1 MHKTW
6 MRFLPPFLRRR
17 LENRDELQHAI
28 GNTGWLF
35 ADRMFRMGAGVVIN
49 VWMTRYLGPDRFG
62 TLNYAIA
69 FVALFS
75 VMATLGLEGIVVRE
89 LVRRPEERREILGSA
104 MLLRAI
110 GGMVTTLCSV
120 AAITLMRTGESGFT
134 AMVAVIASATIFQAL
149 EVFDFWFQSRLEAK
163 YSVIAKNVSFVLV
176 SAFRVALIL
185 NQAPLMAFAVAWTA
199 EFALTS
205 LALAA
210 AFVGAGHSPG
220 KIRVR
225 KRECLNL
232 LGNGWPLMLSTLSV
246 IIYMK
251 IDQVMLGEM
260 LDATAVGI
268 YSSAAK
274 LSEIWYFIPM
284 IVTSSVMPS
293 LIRIRETDEPFYRR
307 RLQRLFRLLS
317 ALALSIAVP
326 MTFLSTPLVTLLYG
340 ERFAA
345 AGPILAVHIWASIF
359 VFVGVAQSAWDLAEN
374 HTRLSLLRTTGGAV
388 VNVLLNLVLIPR
400 FGAMGAAVATVI
412 SYACSWY
419 LFNLLSSKT
428 RPIFV
433 CQTRSFLFFRQE

>member
-1 MHKTW
+1 MRKTW
-6 MRFLPPFLRRR
+6 TRFLPPFVGKW
-17 LENRDELQHAI
+17 LENRPELQRVI

-35 ADRMFRMGAGVVIN
+35 ADKVFRMGVGMVIT

-62 TLNYAIA
+62 LLNYAIA

-75 VMATLGLEGIVVRE
+75 VMASLGLEGIVIRE
-89 LVRRPEERREILGSA
+89 LVRRPEERQKILGSA
-104 MLLRAI
+104 MVLKTLGGILTTFFSVVTIIATRNDATAI
-110 GGMVTTLCSV
+110 
-120 AAITLMRTGESGFT
+120 
-134 AMVAVIASATIFQAL
+134 MVAVIASATIFQAL

-163 YSVIAKNVSFVLV
+163 YSVIAKNVAFFLV
-176 SAFRVALIL
+176 SALKVVLIL
-185 NQAPLMAFAVAWTA
+185 KKAPLIAFAVAWTA
-199 EFALTS
+199 EFAIAS
-205 LALAA
+205 LALAV
-210 AFVGAGHSPG
+210 AFVGTGNSLG
-220 KIRVR
+220 RIRAR
-225 KRECLNL
+225 RRECIHL
-232 LGNGWPLMLSTLSV
+232 LGNSWPLMLSTLSV

-251 IDQVMLGEM
+251 IDQVMLGEI
-260 LDATAVGI
+260 LGSTAVGI
-268 YSSAAK
+268 YSAAAK

-293 LIRIRETDEPFYRR
+293 LIRIRDTDEAFYRR
-307 RLQRLFRLLS
+307 RLQRLFRVLS

-326 MTFLSTPLVTLLYG
+326 MTFLATPLVNLLYG

-374 HTRLSLLRTTGGAV
+374 YTRLSLLRTTGGAV
-388 VNVLLNLVLIPR
+388 VNVILNLFLIPR

-433 CQTRSFLFFRQE
+433 CQTRSFLFFR